1 MKATPQVKGA
11 VNIKLSPSA
20 FSTPFS
26 LKSQNHPCS
35 CNHTLFVSDSQNPQ
49 KTLKLHFKKTHFITT
64 HHCPHIS
71 CNNEYS
77 CIYVPCNHPCLPVGD
92 LSFLIDLDLPPQ
104 PVQSPESSSPNQKAK
119 CDTSAVQGKHSFKPM
134 WVLLPSNQDVHYI

>member
-1 MKATPQVKGA
+1 MKATSQVKGA

-77 CIYVPCNHPCLPVGD
+77 CTYVPCNHPCLPVGD

-104 PVQSPESSSPNQKAK
+104 LVQSPESSSPNQKAK
-119 CDTSAVQGKHSFKPM
+119 CDTSAAQGKHSFKPM